1 MGRNQS
7 LGFINDFRQKV
18 MRVTGK
24 AGLGALGAAA
34 SGLSRIFSGLSGVV
48 STVFFAMTSF
58 AGQMIDFRNSMAN
71 IGVFFENSI
80 MEPVEFASS
89 SILVLDEVMKKFREF
104 PGVIASLGVEGRR
117 QFAAAIGAVQQDIVR
132 KSRFGLTSEE
142 ISATLFEL
150 AESMRSIGL
159 ANQIAAITDRDTT
172 YRTLEMMTEISSS
185 FATSRDAIVRA
196 MRSFSQNVINRILMA
211 NLGRP
216 GAPMTM
222 GQIGGMGFGT
232 ESQQAIAIA
241 AAALRGRVDPEGQ
254 RVIAGISTL
263 GPRIGGQAG
272 DAIRQSLESLTRS
285 FGARTEAEANEL
297 LRLSRQQMAS
307 FAGSTA
313 EEFESAMGRIYD
325 MMRSEPLDSPLRA
338 LLQDASIAA
347 TNLRSRGSA
356 GISREEMGT
365 SDGRRRFQEN
375 LSRIAAEESQMAQ
388 AANALRNMFVMVQNF
403 FGTVMAGFLNRLNR
417 QGGVFERI
425 TRAIT
430 ALTSGTSS
438 LTPFF
443 DKIASAIEALAGKFA
458 DFLELL
464 GTDPTAALNQLKDN
478 LIGFI
483 ESVMTSVFDTFGKYI
498 SPIVE
503 PLIDIAKLIGGT
515 LVVALVLLAPK
526 LALAAAAVA
535 GLSLGLYGLGRAWDW
550 VRGWLPTWLG
560 GRTQS
565 ETRSDPARN
574 STTARPTNATA
585 RPTSTTAQPTTA
597 PQPQSPSALERI
609 FPRQSAT
616 TEMVS
621 NTSTRPQH
629 SVFEENRRLST
640 AARTNANAL
649 RAETVSAQNV
659 TPPPPVSATQ
669 IAQSVPISPTQPVT
683 VDQTLLLNE
692 IQRQTQIL
700 DDIRIRIG
708 TVARNTG

>member
-1 MGRNQS
+1 
-7 LGFINDFRQKV
+7 
-18 MRVTGK
+18 
-24 AGLGALGAAA
+24 
-34 SGLSRIFSGLSGVV
+34 
-48 STVFFAMTSF
+48 
-58 AGQMIDFRNSMAN
+58 
-71 IGVFFENSI
+71 
-80 MEPVEFASS
+80 
-89 SILVLDEVMKKFREF
+89 
-104 PGVIASLGVEGRR
+104 
-117 QFAAAIGAVQQDIVR
+117 
-132 KSRFGLTSEE
+132 
-142 ISATLFEL
+142 
-150 AESMRSIGL
+150 
-159 ANQIAAITDRDTT
+159 
-172 YRTLEMMTEISSS
+172 
-185 FATSRDAIVRA
+185 
-196 MRSFSQNVINRILMA
+196 
-211 NLGRP
+211 
-216 GAPMTM
+216 
-222 GQIGGMGFGT
+222 
-232 ESQQAIAIA
+232 
-241 AAALRGRVDPEGQ
+241 
-254 RVIAGISTL
+254 
-263 GPRIGGQAG
+263 
-272 DAIRQSLESLTRS
+272 
-285 FGARTEAEANEL
+285 
-297 LRLSRQQMAS
+297 
-307 FAGSTA
+307 
-313 EEFESAMGRIYD
+313 
-325 MMRSEPLDSPLRA
+325 
-338 LLQDASIAA
+338 
-347 TNLRSRGSA
+347 
-356 GISREEMGT
+356 
-365 SDGRRRFQEN
+365 
-375 LSRIAAEESQMAQ
+375 
-388 AANALRNMFVMVQNF
+388 
-403 FGTVMAGFLNRLNR
+403 
-417 QGGVFERI
+417 
-425 TRAIT
+425 
-430 ALTSGTSS
+430 
-438 LTPFF
+438 
-443 DKIASAIEALAGKFA
+443 
-458 DFLELL
+458 
-464 GTDPTAALNQLKDN
+464 
-478 LIGFI
+478 
-483 ESVMTSVFDTFGKYI
+483 MTSVFDTFGKYI

-616 TEMVS
+616 MEMVS